1 MATLQKIR
9 NHGTFLLIVVGVAM
23 LAFILGDFFNS
34 SSSFFHRDREYVGE
48 IAGHSI
54 HYTEY
59 EAAREQLTEV
69 YKIESGRSD
78 FDEQTYSQIRNQVW
92 QMMLMNYSLGA
103 QAEKIGMD
111 ITADELSELCIGA
124 EPHQLIKTRRAFY
137 DENGEFSRDNLVRFL
152 QQIETAEDD
161 GQNDNM
167 RQAKSYWMYW
177 ENAVRLTHLQE
188 KYSNLTENLI
198 TANSLDAQQAYNA
211 RQQSM
216 DVQYVS
222 RPYSAIAD
230 SLVTVSKKEVRKLY
244 EQRRPLY
251 KQTPN
256 RAIEYITFDIK
267 PSEEDFAQTLKA
279 MEDLKQEFT
288 TTDDL
293 ALVVNSN
300 SDVLYDGRN
309 YSETTVPEQYKDF
322 AFGKDAKKD
331 ATTDITLTDDTYSM
345 ARIVECGY
353 DMPDSVKLKAVATAE
368 DEEDNEIGWVTET
381 MLPKQIS
388 EPAFA
393 AKKGTRFSVDMG
405 AGEQTFEVMDVAKAT
420 PKVKLAILE
429 RKVTP
434 SSRTYSALYNQA
446 KQFVVANQTEE
457 QLRTSA
463 KEQNLT
469 LYPAYN
475 LTKNSDKAG
484 SLTASRN
491 IVRWAFEAKEGQV
504 SDVFECGQQYV
515 VAVLTQ
521 VNEDEYRPLSEVE
534 TELRLKA
541 TNNAKAE
548 MLKKEMAEAT
558 SLEQAAE
565 KFNTTVQ
572 TANGVTFGSYRFGN
586 VGAEPAVIGTAFA
599 MEEGKVS
606 QPIQGNAGVYMIVAG
621 AKTTA
626 EGEMDKDAEIRQL
639 NNRYGYLNY
648 QIISYVEDNTEV
660 TDNRFNF
667 Q

>member
-59 EAAREQLTEV
+59 EEAREQLTEV

-124 EPHQLIKTRRAFY
+124 DPHQLIKTRRAFY

-309 YSETTVPEQYKDF
+309 YSETTVPEKYKDF

-353 DMPDSVKLKAVATAE
+353 NMPDSVKLKAVATAE

>member
-309 YSETTVPEQYKDF
+309 YSETTVPEKYKDF

-353 DMPDSVKLKAVATAE
+353 NMPDSVKLKAVATAE

-639 NNRYGYLNY
+639 NNRYSYLNY

>member
-124 EPHQLIKTRRAFY
+124 EPHQLIKTRRTFY

-161 GQNDNM
+161 GQNDNL

-279 MEDLKQEFT
+279 MEDLKEEFT

-322 AFGKDAKKD
+322 AFGNDAKKD
-331 ATTDITLTDDTYSM
+331 ATTDITLTNDTYSM

-353 DMPDSVKLKAVATAE
+353 NMPDSVKLKAVATAE

-599 MEEGKVS
+599 MEEGKAS